1 MAWRIVGGLS
11 GWLVSLAPL
20 VIVNVLALVTA
31 ISPGLVSIAGGAG
44 LALGIALGGLT
55 AGLLGARRGGAGWG
69 GAIAGAIAAALVAGT
84 LIAIMYGLRAQHQL
98 PYLLALHPIRA
109 LGAIGFIACLVMAVA
124 TLAGSLAG
132 RRQARRA
139 ARRAAQAQVARPQ
152 SVSGQRPAGPA
163 SQPYTRPERPS
174 QRNSRDPRD
183 GRYPAESYT
192 RERSS
197 RR

>member
-31 ISPGLVSIAGGAG
+31 INPGFVPIAGGAG
-44 LALGIALGGLT
+44 LGLGIALGGLT

-69 GAIAGAIAAALVAGT
+69 GSIAGAIAAALVAGT

-109 LGAIGFIACLVMAVA
+109 MGAIGFIACLVMGVA
-124 TLAGSLAG
+124 ALVGALSG
-132 RRQARRA
+132 RRQTRHAARA
-139 ARRAAQAQVARPQ
+139 ALAARPKG
-152 SVSGQRPAGPA
+152 VSDRRPAGSA
-163 SQPYTRPERPS
+163 SQPYARPERPS
-174 QRNSRDPRD
+174 QRNPRD
-183 GRYPAESYT
+183 SRYPAESHT

-197 RR
+197 RW

>member
-11 GWLVSLAPL
+11 GWLMSLAPL

-31 ISPGLVSIAGGAG
+31 INPGLVPIAGGAG
-44 LALGIALGGLT
+44 LGLGIALGGLT

-69 GAIAGAIAAALVAGT
+69 GSIAGAIAAALVAGT

-109 LGAIGFIACLVMAVA
+109 MGAIGFIACLVMGVA
-124 TLAGSLAG
+124 ALVGALSG
-132 RRQARRA
+132 RRQAHRAELTTQAALA
-139 ARRAAQAQVARPQ
+139 ARPARVP
-152 SVSGQRPAGPA
+152 SGQRPAGPT
-163 SQPYTRPERPS
+163 SQPYAHPERPS
-174 QRNSRDPRD
+174 QRNPRD
-183 GRYPAESYT
+183 SRYPAESHT

-197 RR
+197 RW